1 MSDSLKKRLA
11 RRIQD
16 EGPITFADFMEAA
29 LYDPADGFYANP
41 PIGVD
46 RHFVTSPHVSSAF
59 GDLLARQAVEVW
71 ELLGHPRPFTIVEVG
86 AGDGTLARQVTH
98 ALRTVADVGAS
109 LQYVA
114 VERSAGAREAL
125 ERLDIEVRGSLPD
138 VGPRT
143 GFLIANELFDN
154 LGFHRIRNRDG
165 HLREVMV
172 GTDGEN
178 LVEVEAEPS
187 AEVLSALGRPLS
199 VGEERPVSP
208 HSRALVR
215 QIAATISRGYAL
227 LFDYGFG
234 PQEAAGP
241 VHGYRDHQ
249 VLADV
254 LEDPGSRDVT
264 AAVDMEA
271 LRDEGERAGL
281 TVWGP
286 VSQREALLALGFRL
300 WLSGLRTRQAE
311 AEQAGDWREA
321 NRLFGER
328 SKATLLID
336 PSQLGGLQML
346 AFGTAE
352 LPPPASVL
360 GDREKSC

>member
-1 MSDSLKKRLA
+1 
-11 RRIQD
+11 
-16 EGPITFADFMEAA
+16 MEAA
-29 LYDPADGFYANP
+29 LYDPTDGFYASP
-41 PIGVD
+41 PVGAD
-46 RHFVTSPHVSSAF
+46 KHFVTSPHVSPAF
-59 GDLLARQAVEVW
+59 GDLVARQAVEVW
-71 ELLGHPRPFTIVEVG
+71 ELLGRPRPFTIVDVG
-86 AGDGTLARQVTH
+86 AGDGTLAVQVMKT
-98 ALRTVADVGAS
+98 LRAVPDLRSS

-125 ERLDIEVRGSLPD
+125 ERLNIEVQESLPD

-165 HLREVMV
+165 HVREVMV

-178 LVEVEAEPS
+178 LMEVEAEPS
-187 AEVLSALGRPLS
+187 AEALSALERPLP

-241 VHGYRDHQ
+241 VHGYREHQ

-271 LRDEGERAGL
+271 LRGEAERAGL

-300 WLSGLRTRQAE
+300 WLSGLRIRQAE

-346 AFGTAE
+346 ALGTAE
-352 LPPPASVL
+352 LPPPASAL